1 MAVIDGNLLG
11 ISRVQILFCSLTWV
25 VLTQVC
31 SFCES
36 SLSCKL
42 MIYVLFCVYA
52 ILRLKGFQSLS
63 E

>member
-1 MAVIDGNLLG
+1 MEPAGDFSGADIVLFIDL
-11 ISRVQILFCSLTWV
+11 V

-42 MIYVLFCVYA
+42 MIYVLFCMYA
-52 ILRLKGFQSLS
+52 ILHLKGFQSLS